1 MVIRTK
7 IATFI
12 ALSLPSISF
21 TAFAEKPT
29 FEMSQLM
36 FDAQNTCIVRFD
48 DSVSKFDVEGRARG
62 MLVAANAQAKHIY
75 KHTIKGFAVN
85 MSCDKAKSAFASDS
99 DVINFEQDSLVFA
112 IAPPPGKGKNKDEE
126 PNEPPAPQTTPWGVT
141 RVGGAG
147 DGRGFTAWVIDTGI
161 DLDHPDLNVDE
172 SKGFTAFSS
181 GPDSNFNDRHGHGT
195 HVAGTIAAL
204 DNSIDVVGV
213 AAGATV
219 VPVKVLNR
227 RGSGTTSG
235 VIAGVDHV
243 AANASDGD
251 CANMS
256 LGGGFSQSLN
266 DAVARLATPNE
277 PAGSNPATIHVSLAA
292 GNESQ
297 DASNVS
303 PASAEG
309 GNIYTIS
316 AIDSN
321 DNFASFSN
329 YGSTEDGRPVDYA
342 APGVGVLS
350 LRAGGGTTTA
360 SGTSMAAP
368 HACGVLLMGSPS
380 SDGTANSDP
389 DRHPDPIIHL

>member
-1 MVIRTK
+1 MVVRSK

-12 ALSLPSISF
+12 ALSLPPLSF
-21 TAFAEKPT
+21 AAFAEQPT
-29 FEMSQLM
+29 LGMSQLM

-85 MSCDKAKSAFASDS
+85 MSCDKAKSAFESDS
-99 DVINFEQDSLVFA
+99 DVMSFEQDSLVFA

-126 PNEPPAPQTTPWGVT
+126 PNEPPADQTEPWGVT

-147 DGRGFTAWVIDTGI
+147 DGSGLTAWVIDTGI
-161 DLDHPDLNVDE
+161 DLDHPDLIVDE
-172 SKGFTAFSS
+172 FNGFTAFSS

-243 AANASDGD
+243 AANASVGD

-256 LGGGFSQSLN
+256 LGGGVSPSL
-266 DAVARLATPNE
+266 DAAVIAL
-277 PAGSNPATIHVSLAA
+277 GGGGVLVSLAA

-297 DASNVS
+297 DANNVS
-303 PASAEG
+303 PARANG
-309 GNIYTIS
+309 NNIYTIS

-329 YGSTEDGRPVDYA
+329 YGSLVDGSPVDYA
-342 APGVGVLS
+342 APGVGILS

-368 HACGVLLMGSPS
+368 HACGVLLMDSPS
-380 SDGTANSDP
+380 SDGTANNDP
-389 DRHPDPIIHL
+389 DGHPDPIIHL

>member
-1 MVIRTK
+1 
-7 IATFI
+7 
-12 ALSLPSISF
+12 
-21 TAFAEKPT
+21 
-29 FEMSQLM
+29 
-36 FDAQNTCIVRFD
+36 
-48 DSVSKFDVEGRARG
+48 
-62 MLVAANAQAKHIY
+62 
-75 KHTIKGFAVN
+75 
-85 MSCDKAKSAFASDS
+85 
-99 DVINFEQDSLVFA
+99 
-112 IAPPPGKGKNKDEE
+112 
-126 PNEPPAPQTTPWGVT
+126 
-141 RVGGAG
+141 
-147 DGRGFTAWVIDTGI
+147 VIDTGI
-161 DLDHPDLNVDE
+161 DLDHPDLIVDE
-172 SKGFTAFSS
+172 FNGFTAFSS

-243 AANASDGD
+243 AANASVGD

-256 LGGGFSQSLN
+256 LGGGVSPSL
-266 DAVARLATPNE
+266 DAAVIAL
-277 PAGSNPATIHVSLAA
+277 GGGGVLVSLAA

-297 DASNVS
+297 DANNVS
-303 PASAEG
+303 PARANG
-309 GNIYTIS
+309 NNIYTIS

-329 YGSTEDGRPVDYA
+329 YGSLVDGSPVDYA
-342 APGVGVLS
+342 APGVGILS

-368 HACGVLLMGSPS
+368 HACGVLLMDSPS
-380 SDGTANSDP
+380 SDGTANNDP
-389 DRHPDPIIHL
+389 DGHPDPIIHL

>member
-1 MVIRTK
+1 
-7 IATFI
+7 
-12 ALSLPSISF
+12 
-21 TAFAEKPT
+21 
-29 FEMSQLM
+29 M

-85 MSCDKAKSAFASDS
+85 MSCDKAKSAFSSDS
-99 DVINFEQDSLVFA
+99 DVMSFEQDSLVFA

-126 PNEPPAPQTTPWGVT
+126 PNEPPADQTEPWGVT

-147 DGRGFTAWVIDTGI
+147 DGSGFTAWVIDTGI
-161 DLDHPDLNVDE
+161 DLDHPDLEVDE
-172 SKGFTAFSS
+172 SNGFTAFST

-243 AANASDGD
+243 AANASGGD

-256 LGGGFSQSLN
+256 LGGGVSPSL
-266 DAVARLATPNE
+266 DAAVIAL
-277 PAGSNPATIHVSLAA
+277 GGGGVLVSLAA

-297 DASNVS
+297 DANNVS
-303 PASAEG
+303 PARANGS
-309 GNIYTIS
+309 NIYTIS

-321 DNFASFSN
+321 DNLASFSN
-329 YGSTEDGRPVDYA
+329 YGSAEDGHPVDYA

-380 SDGTANSDP
+380 SDGTANNDP
-389 DRHPDPIIHL
+389 DGHPDPIIHL